1 MNFNQKL
8 QYKQQ
13 IINKRLMEIVN
24 KEEIPEKLL
33 YSMKYSVEAG
43 GKRIRPILTL
53 VVSEALGGNIDDA
66 IDFGCAIELIHTY
79 SLIHDDLPAMDNDDY
94 RRGKLTNHKVF
105 GEAIAIL
112 AGDALLNYAFEFLL
126 DKISNNM
133 SESYIKA
140 LSVIS
145 KASGATGMIGGQVI
159 DIESSNK
166 KIALEELYNMH
177 RLKTGAMIE
186 AACVVG
192 CILAQRYDK
201 INIVKQYSQNI
212 GIAFQIVDD
221 ILDCIGDK
229 EKLGKSIG
237 KDQKDNK
244 STFVTLLGLEKA
256 KELAKKH
263 TDNAISLAQEID
275 STGFLTEL
283 TVYLLNREN

>member
-13 IINKRLMEIVN
+13 MINNRLIELIN
-24 KEEIPEKLL
+24 IKEIPETLINA
-33 YSMKYSVEAG
+33 MRYSVEAG

-53 VVSEALGGNIDDA
+53 TIAEALGGNIDDA

-112 AGDALLNYAFEFLL
+112 AGDALLNLAFEILL
-126 DKISNNM
+126 EKTSNNLKD
-133 SESYIKA
+133 SYIKA
-140 LSVIS
+140 MSIIS
-145 KASGATGMIGGQVI
+145 KASGSTGMIGGQVI
-159 DIESSNK
+159 DIESSKK
-166 KIALEELYNMH
+166 KIKLEELYKMH
-177 RLKTGAMIE
+177 SLKTGAMIE
-186 AACVVG
+186 ASCIVG
-192 CILAQRYDK
+192 CVLAEKYDT
-201 INIVKQYSQNI
+201 INIVKEYSENI

-237 KDQKDNK
+237 KDEKDNK
-244 STFVTLLGLEKA
+244 STFVTLLGLERA
-256 KELAKKH
+256 KELAKHH
-263 TDNAISLAQEID
+263 TDKAISLADEID
-275 STGFLTEL
+275 SSGFLTEL
-283 TVYLLNREN
+283 TIYLLNREN